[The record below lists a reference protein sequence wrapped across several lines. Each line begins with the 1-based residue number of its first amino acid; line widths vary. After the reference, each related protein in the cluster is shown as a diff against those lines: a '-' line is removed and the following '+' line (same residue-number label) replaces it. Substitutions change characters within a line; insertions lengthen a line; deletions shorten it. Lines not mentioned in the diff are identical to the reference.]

1 MRCERRSLLG
11 GMIDRGRIGGLY
23 PPNGLLLLF
32 EDANVAGEL
41 IALKVKLHFRGSGGI
56 DAGGRRPEVSE
67 RVLNDIEA
75 SLRARRR
82 A

>member
-1 MRCERRSLLG
+1 
-11 GMIDRGRIGGLY
+11 
-23 PPNGLLLLF
+23 LLLF

-41 IALKVKLHFRGSGGI
+41 IALIVKLHFRGSGGI
-56 DAGGRRPEVSE
+56 DAGGRRPEESE

-75 SLRARRR
+75 GLRARRQ